1 MQLGFDRQHFALP
14 VPANFFELNK
24 GHRYA
29 QRRIDKSGFS
39 YGFLFFELL
48 ELPKTSGRRFRRG
61 HYTPSEAS
69 VALPVQSAQGT
80 LQASKC

>member
-24 GHRYA
+24 SLPVRTAAYR
-29 QRRIDKSGFS
+29 QVRVEQWI
-39 YGFLFFELL
+39 LVFELL
-48 ELPKTSGRRFRRG
+48 ELPVIQGRRFRRG

>member
-1 MQLGFDRQHFALP
+1 
-14 VPANFFELNK
+14 
-24 GHRYA
+24 
-29 QRRIDKSGFS
+29 
-39 YGFLFFELL
+39 LFFELL